1 MIKGITKEKSIE
13 EIVAEEDAKD
23 GIMCGYPQT
32 VLTFNEMRNERF
44 VNEKKMARKSAEK
57 FPELRISPTVVKNF
71 IRRAKNRFINPPI
84 KAEAD
89 GFGLFVKTR
98 NISKDEIDHLS
109 MPHLM
114 WERMGS
120 PKI

>member
-1 MIKGITKEKSIE
+1 MIKGITKEKSTE

-23 GIMCGYPQT
+23 GIMCGYQQT
-32 VLTFNEMRNERF
+32 VAAFNVLRNERF

-57 FPELRISPTVVKNF
+57 FPELRVSPIVVKNF
-71 IRRAKNRFINPPI
+71 IRRAKSRFINPPI
-84 KAEAD
+84 KVEAD

-98 NISKDEIDHLS
+98 NISVKEIDHLS
-109 MPHLM
+109 MPYLL